1 MGLKGIVVLIICT
14 IIGWYLAEHLLIQSA
29 SGIVHGGSAEKAEAN
44 ELMKSILWSLLIIG
58 IIVSSVNSG
67 TTFEIWKN
75 VWSTNILKGMA
86 VGISAFYLII
96 VPGFVGLSLLV
107 LYSACFGAGYG
118 FGKFTGS
125 LLSRFVP
132 ERYRVSNKRL

>member
-1 MGLKGIVVLIICT
+1 MGSKGIVVLIICT

-96 VPGFVGLSLLV
+96 VP
-107 LYSACFGAGYG
+107 
-118 FGKFTGS
+118 
-125 LLSRFVP
+125 
-132 ERYRVSNKRL
+132 